1 MPLFGHHG
9 PPDLLRDLGFVVA
22 VILYALSMYLPASG
36 EFGPSLGLDA
46 IYQAWGFVLGSP
58 GFNVPE
64 SHMRLQ
70 VIVFWLANSTIWLGL
85 VSLAFDRFQFA
96 AGCGFLAILN
106 CFGFLYFDS
115 HNSRLFWFYSGF
127 TYWLA
132 SAFVLATVSG
142 LRLIWPRRPSQ
153 IKSCRMTEEFLNS
166 PPTVANEP
174 PPPSTR

>member
-1 MPLFGHHG
+1 
-9 PPDLLRDLGFVVA
+9 LRDLGFVVA

-36 EFGPSLGLDA
+36 ESDPSLGLDT
-46 IYQAWGFVLGSP
+46 IYRAGGFVLGSP
-58 GFNVPE
+58 GFNVPV
-64 SHMRLQ
+64 SYVRLQ

-96 AGCGFLAILN
+96 AACGFLAILN

-132 SAFVLATVSG
+132 SAFVLATLSG

-153 IKSCRMTEEFLNS
+153 INSNGRPGENLNS
-166 PPTVANEP
+166 PPD
-174 PPPSTR
+174 SGQ